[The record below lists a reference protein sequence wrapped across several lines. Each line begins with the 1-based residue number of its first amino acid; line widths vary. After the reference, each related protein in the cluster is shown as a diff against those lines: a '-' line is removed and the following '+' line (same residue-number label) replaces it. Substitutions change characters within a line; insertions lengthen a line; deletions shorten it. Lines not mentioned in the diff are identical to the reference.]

1 MQVLTFGNLEGES
14 YGRKLLQANVP
25 VTSARI
31 NGVIHGFMSI
41 PMLHSPETLTVID
54 MTTNALRKVFYKWE
68 CFVIIITIKLSS

>member
-54 MTTNALRKVFYKWE
+54 MTTNALRKVFYK
-68 CFVIIITIKLSS
+68 